1 MAPYYHIFESMQNT
15 KIVQLFSSLSKVERN
30 RLERFAHSPYHNTHR
45 DVQELL
51 AYLSKTDAPTLK
63 DAHAFVFPN
72 QAYNNA
78 KLRNTQS
85 YLLKLMEKFLT
96 YEALEQDEQAMQLLL
111 LPLYRQRGIDKG
123 FQSAV
128 RNTSRL
134 LERQP
139 YRSIQ
144 YHYQTFCLQEEQF
157 LYAEDGKRLED
168 KNIQEVLD
176 TLDIYYASNKLRY
189 CVVALSHQ
197 NVYNVAYNLGAIE
210 TLLTEIKTREWLSV
224 PSVAAYYHSYKILT
238 YTHSEED
245 YPTLKKLFIELWQF
259 FQPAELKE
267 LYTIAINFFIRQLNK
282 GKTDSLQELFSL
294 YQSGLEH
301 GVFMVD
307 GELSRFTY
315 KNIASVAIKCAA
327 YEWVAHFVAHYAT
340 QLPLQHRETYQ
351 QYCQAKLYY
360 SIQDYKNA
368 MYCLQTL
375 SSTDREEVMDG
386 KGMLVKIYYV
396 LQEYNALDSLLSSFK
411 IYIKRDRYMSTYLKK
426 SYLSF
431 VHYVQRLQQHNPYD
445 RQERQQLLN
454 DVQSEAQLPERQWML
469 QQLRG

>member
-1 MAPYYHIFESMQNT
+1 MQHT
-15 KIVQLFSSLSKVERN
+15 KLLQLFNSLSKVERN
-30 RLERFAHSPYHNTHR
+30 RLERFVHSPYHNTHQE
-45 DVQELL
+45 VQQLL
-51 AYLSKTDAPTLK
+51 TYLSQVDNPTVEE
-63 DAHAFVFPN
+63 AYAFVFPD
-72 QAYNNA
+72 QTYNNA

-85 YLLKLMEKFLT
+85 YLLKLVEKFLI
-96 YEALEQDEQAMQLLL
+96 YEFIEQDEEAAHQLL
-111 LPLYRQRGIDKG
+111 LPLYRQRGIHKG
-123 FQSAV
+123 FQGTV
-128 RNTSRL
+128 RNTTRL

-144 YHYQTFCLQEEQF
+144 YHYQSFRLQEEQF
-157 LYAEDGKRLED
+157 LYAEDHKRLED
-168 KNIQEVLD
+168 KNIQEVLNSF
-176 TLDIYYASNKLRY
+176 DIYYMSNKLRY

-197 NVYNVAYNLGAIE
+197 NVYNVAYELGAVE
-210 TLLTEIKTREWLSV
+210 ALLAEIKQRGWLSV

-238 YTHSEED
+238 YTHGVED
-245 YPTLKKLFIELWQF
+245 YPALKKLIIEQWQL
-259 FQPAELKE
+259 FQPAELRE

-282 GKTDSLQELFSL
+282 GKNDSLHELFSL

-301 GVFMVD
+301 KIFIAD

-340 QLPLQHRETYQ
+340 QLPVKHQQTYQ

-375 SSTDREEVMDG
+375 SSTDREVVMDG

-411 IYIKRDRYMSTYLKK
+411 TYIKRDRYMSTYLKK
-426 SYLSF
+426 SYLNF
-431 VHYVQRLQQHNPYD
+431 VRYVQRLQQHNPYD
-445 RQERQQLLN
+445 KLERQQLLD
-454 DVQSEAQLPERQWML
+454 DVQNEGQLPERQWML
-469 QQLRG
+469 EQLQ